1 VQALSTRRCSS
12 PNACAV
18 GLALPPDALAAPTTD
33 LAGLARAV
41 RDAGLGHVS
50 VGDHVSYR
58 DGRGLDGLVAAAA
71 LVAVRP
77 TLDVVVGAFQL
88 ALRHP
93 LVAARQLATVTA
105 LAPGRL
111 VLAVGAGG
119 DDRRE
124 VANCGVDPRR
134 RGERLDESLDVL
146 TRLMR
151 GEVVDHRGA
160 HFTLEHASIAD
171 GGPAPPVVIAGSGRA
186 AIARAAR
193 YGSGWLGL
201 LCTPERFRETREEIG
216 RRAVALDRPTPDWFG
231 LNVWCA
237 PARSPDRSRR
247 ELAASM
253 ARWFG
258 SATTRALDLCGVGD
272 ESRIAAWLGGYA
284 AAGATSLSI
293 TVPGATAIES
303 VERVASLAE
312 RLRDHAALNAC
323 CKSCSRPRSS
333 SA

>member
-1 VQALSTRRCSS
+1 MSAPRCSS
-12 PNACAV
+12 PGARAV
-18 GLALPPDALAAPTTD
+18 GIALQADVLTAPTMD
-33 LAGLARAV
+33 LAGLVRAV
-41 RDAGLGHVS
+41 HDAGLGHVS

-58 DGRGLDGLVAAAA
+58 GGRGLDGLVAAAA
-71 LVAVRP
+71 LVAARP
-77 TLDVVVGAFQL
+77 KVDVVVGAFQL

-111 VLAVGAGG
+111 VLAVEAGG

-151 GEVVDHRGA
+151 GEVIDHRGA

-171 GGPAPPVVIAGSGRA
+171 GGLAPRLVIAGSGRA
-186 AIARAAR
+186 AIDRAAR
-193 YGSGWLGL
+193 YGSGWFGL
-201 LCTPERFRETREEIG
+201 LCTPRRFRETREEIL
-216 RRAVALDRPTPDWFG
+216 RCAATLDRPTPDWFG

-237 PARSPDRSRR
+237 PARSPDRSRL

-258 SATTRALDLCGVGD
+258 PAATRLVDRCGVGD
-272 ESRIAAWLGGYA
+272 EPRIAAWLGGYV
-284 AAGATSLSI
+284 AAGATRLSV
-293 TVPGATAIES
+293 TVPGATAIECL
-303 VERVASLAE
+303 ERVASLAG
-312 RLRDHAALNAC
+312 RLHDHAAFNGT
-323 CKSCSRPRSS
+323 PQE
-333 SA
+333 